1 MVQRRVITSYTR
13 ITALVL
19 SAALFVFGWVLY
31 PRFASA
37 AITISNVQV
46 ANITQNSATVSWD
59 TDILGDSWVGFMIE
73 GATEQRY
80 AQNGQFTQSHVIQ
93 LTDLTPGSK
102 YIYEVNSQSPVND
115 TAYISDLT
123 FTTLGSGGGG
133 GGGGSTDYPCGQL
146 AKEGQGIFI
155 LTGKDKVKIPF
166 TSMAAFNG
174 LGYNLQ
180 NVKTANL
187 SAYRLPTGYF
197 LSSATQEHPWCSW
210 LKWRDGTVYYHHPS
224 GMIPVPSW
232 SVFLSNGG
240 AESLI
245 LPMNKAD
252 DAIWEKAPNLQPLQ
266 ANDSRIL

>member
-1 MVQRRVITSYTR
+1 MVRTQRTTPYTR
-13 ITALVL
+13 VAALVL
-19 SAALFVFGWVLY
+19 SAALFVFGWVTH
-31 PRFASA
+31 PRSASA
-37 AITISNVQV
+37 AIAISNVRV
-46 ANITQNSATVSWD
+46 ANVTQTSATVSWD
-59 TDILGDSWVGFMIE
+59 TDILGDSWVGYMIE
-73 GATEQRY
+73 GSTEQRY
-80 AQNGQFTQSHVIQ
+80 AQNGQFTQSHTIQ

-102 YIYEVNSQSPVND
+102 YVYEVNSQSPVND
-115 TAYISDLT
+115 TAYVSDLT

-133 GGGGSTDYPCGQL
+133 GTTYPCGQL

-174 LGYNLQ
+174 LGYNLK

-187 SAYRLPTGYF
+187 SGYRAANGYF

-252 DAIWEKAPNLQPLQ
+252 EAVWSKAPNLQPLQ